1 MSINA
6 TAKAKIYIGHPS
18 ATISTVEA
26 FEADTYTQVKEV
38 EDLGSWGAE
47 AKEISFI
54 SLADSHVRRRAGSI
68 DSGKVALVAARDPLD
83 PGQQIIAQNVGNH
96 LPFAFKVELNDAPN
110 EAGLPTTFY
119 FRAVIMSAQ
128 NKFGKAD
135 DLTMTEF
142 NLGIDGA
149 IIELPAAYAITMTP
163 SPGSLTGGTE
173 DVAYSATTFEAE
185 GGDGAVSYSVASGAL
200 PTGISLNAATGARS
214 GTPTVAG
221 TYNFTIKATF
231 SLGGSKSQAYSL
243 VIAP

>member
-6 TAKAKIYIGHPS
+6 TAKAKIFVGSPS
-18 ATISTVEA
+18 ATISELA
-26 FEADTYTQVKEV
+26 DFEADTYIEIKEV

-83 PGQQIIAQNVGNH
+83 AGQQILAQNIGSH

-110 EAGLPTTFY
+110 DAGLPTTFY

-135 DLTMTEF
+135 DLTMTDF
-142 NLGIDGA
+142 TLGIDGA
-149 IIELPAAYAITMTP
+149 ILELPAAYVIAMTP
-163 SPGSLTGGTE
+163 APGALTAGVHSSVYAGETIE
-173 DVAYSATTFEAE
+173 AT
-185 GGDGAVSYSVASGAL
+185 GGDGAVSYSIVAGAL
-200 PTGISLNAATGARS
+200 PSGLTLHSATGVIE
-214 GTPTVAG
+214 GTPSAAG
-221 TYNFTIKATF
+221 TFNFSIKATF
-231 SLGGSKSQAYSL
+231 ASGGSKTVAYSI
-243 VIAP
+243 VVS

>member
-6 TAKAKIYIGHPS
+6 TAKAKIYVGSPS
-18 ATISTVEA
+18 ATISQLA
-26 FEADTYTQVKEV
+26 DFEADTYTEIKEV

-68 DSGKVALVAARDPLD
+68 DSGKVALVAGRDPLD
-83 PGQQIIAQNVGNH
+83 PGQLILNANVGNH

-110 EAGLPTTFY
+110 NAGLPTTFY

-149 IIELPAAYAITMTP
+149 ILELPAAYQITMTP
-163 SPGSLTGGTE
+163 AAGALPAATVSTPYTE
-173 DVAYSATTFEAE
+173 TISAT
-185 GGDGAVSYSVASGAL
+185 GGDGAVSYSIASGSL
-200 PTGISLNAATGARS
+200 PAGLTLNSATGVIS
-214 GTPTVAG
+214 GTPTSAG
-221 TYNFTIKATF
+221 ASNFSVKATF
-231 SLGGSKSQAYSL
+231 ASGGTKTQAYSIT
-243 VIAP
+243 VA

>member
-6 TAKAKIYIGHPS
+6 TAKAKIYVGSPN
-18 ATISTVEA
+18 ATISQLA
-26 FEADTYTQVKEV
+26 DFEADTYTEIKEV
-38 EDLGSWGAE
+38 EDLGNWGAE

-83 PGQQIIAQNVGNH
+83 PGQLILNGNVGNH

-110 EAGLPTTFY
+110 DAGLPTTFY

-149 IIELPAAYAITMTP
+149 LLELPAAYVIAMTP
-163 SPGSLTGGTE
+163 APGALPGATSGSPYDETI
-173 DVAYSATTFEAE
+173 AAT
-185 GGDGAVSYSVASGAL
+185 GGDGAVSYSIVSGSL
-200 PTGISLNAATGARS
+200 PTGLTLNGATGHI
-214 GTPTVAG
+214 AG
-221 TYNFTIKATF
+221 TTADTGAHAFSVKATF
-231 SLGGSKSQAYSL
+231 ASGGTKTQAYTLAVS
-243 VIAP
+243 